1 MTTKIS
7 TTGRQSMPSNTTDIR
22 PYWKPEPKRLGFSWW
37 ALLLPAIVYTIGVI
51 VYAHNA
57 FVPGLA
63 AKNGHEWGS
72 AFMVLGGEASTIAAA
87 AEVFR
92 KHRIK
97 TGNKRKVLWFNTESS
112 EANAMDWA
120 GIFISLIATLGNLF
134 VVYVSL
140 TSLSA
145 QWVGFVREYGALV
158 LILCSGID
166 FYAGLMEFGFYN
178 ASFEERWTKW
188 NDGAHNWET
197 QERNRMEAE
206 KSKPAQAA
214 FDEKA
219 ERARIKQELADAQQK
234 KVLDNLLKDDVT
246 KAVYDAIRTHPDAS
260 NSQLAEITG
269 YSRTTIANKI
279 DVLRAAGAIK

>member
-1 MTTKIS
+1 MTTKTS
-7 TTGRQSMPSNTTDIR
+7 TIGQQSMQPAGVR

-37 ALLLPAIVYTIGVI
+37 ALLLPAVVYTIGVI
-51 VYAHNA
+51 TYAHNA

-72 AFMVLGGEASTIAAA
+72 AFMVLGGEAATVAAA

-97 TGNKRKVLWFNTESS
+97 TGAKRKILWFSIEPS
-112 EANAMDWA
+112 EANAMDWI
-120 GIFISLIATLGNLF
+120 GIIVSLVATLGNLF

-140 TSLSA
+140 TDLSA
-145 QWVGFVREYGALV
+145 SWVGFVREYGALV
-158 LILCSGID
+158 LILCSGVD

-188 NDGAHNWET
+188 NDGLHDWEMR
-197 QERNRMEAE
+197 EYNRMEAE
-206 KSKPAQAA
+206 KSKPAQAT

-234 KVLDNLLKDDVT
+234 KVIDNLLKDDVT
-246 KAVYDAIRTHPDAS
+246 KAVYDAAIAQPDAS
-260 NSQLAEITG
+260 NSQLAESTG
-269 YSRTTIANKI
+269 YSRTTIANKL
-279 DVLRAAGAIK
+279 DVLRAVGAIK

>member
-1 MTTKIS
+1 MSAIS
-7 TTGRQSMPSNTTDIR
+7 ARS
-22 PYWKPEPKRLGFSWW
+22 YWKPEPRRLGFSWW

-57 FVPGLA
+57 FVPGMVE
-63 AKNGHEWGS
+63 KNWHQYGS
-72 AFMVLGGEASTIAAA
+72 ALMVLGGEGSTIAAA

-97 TGNKRKVLWFNTESS
+97 TGEKRRVLWMTVESS
-112 EANAMDWA
+112 EANLMDWA
-120 GIFISLIATLGNLF
+120 GLAVSLIATLGNLF
-134 VVYVSL
+134 VAYVSL
-140 TSLSA
+140 TDLSA
-145 QWVGFVREYGALV
+145 CWTVFVREYGALV
-158 LILCSGID
+158 LILCSGVD

-188 NDGAHNWET
+188 NDDAHDWET
-197 QERNRMEAE
+197 KERNRTEAE

-246 KAVYDAIRTHPDAS
+246 KAVYEAINAHPDAS
-260 NSQLAEITG
+260 NSQLAEITS

>member
-1 MTTKIS
+1 
-7 TTGRQSMPSNTTDIR
+7 
-22 PYWKPEPKRLGFSWW
+22 
-37 ALLLPAIVYTIGVI
+37 
-51 VYAHNA
+51 
-57 FVPGLA
+57 
-63 AKNGHEWGS
+63 
-72 AFMVLGGEASTIAAA
+72 MVLGGEASTIAAA